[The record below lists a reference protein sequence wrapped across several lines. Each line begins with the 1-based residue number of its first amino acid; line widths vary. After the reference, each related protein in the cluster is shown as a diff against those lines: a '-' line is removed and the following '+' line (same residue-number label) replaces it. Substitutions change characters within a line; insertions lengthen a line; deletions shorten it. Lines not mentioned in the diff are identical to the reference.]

1 MKNSFVRYA
10 RTGGFLLGIGLLSI
24 GGAGTLTAQT
34 KYPNVSLAGRLQQ
47 HFYFFDNGDYA
58 AITGPESEV
67 FTRRARITAKGQIA
81 ENISFIIQPSFE
93 DGKNRVRLR
102 DAYIDVR
109 LTKPKSKTA
118 LAVRV
123 GQEKRPFGRYEL
135 ASSNNLPS
143 LERGAGRGLVK
154 NSSNDLFLG
163 NGFGSHDI
171 GAALRLQTAVGD
183 GRVLAVH
190 AGVYNGEGESS
201 REVNNAK
208 SFGARATLDITD
220 ELNVGG
226 SFFSHDGIVDVMG
239 VTDSSFTNQA
249 FGIDAQW
256 GKTGNEGIYL
266 VGDFMHGEDDSE
278 DKLTIWGLSF
288 VGAYHVRMADSES
301 FLYAVEPAIR
311 FDFSD
316 PDKDTDDN
324 GTTII
329 TVGVNF
335 YISSKTRFQV
345 MYENQS
351 FQASGLESIQGIRTA
366 LTVSF

>member
-1 MKNSFVRYA
+1 MKNSHVRSA
-10 RTGGFLLGIGLLSI
+10 RSGGFLIGIGLLSI
-24 GGAGTLTAQT
+24 AGVGTLTAQT
-34 KYPNVSLAGRLQQ
+34 KYPSVSLAGRLQQ

-58 AITGPESEV
+58 AITGPESGV
-67 FTRRARITAKGQIA
+67 FTKRARITAKGQIA

-93 DGKNRVRLR
+93 DGKTRIRLR
-102 DAYIDVR
+102 DAYIEVR
-109 LTKPKSKTA
+109 LTKPTPKTA

-154 NSSNDLFLG
+154 SSSNDLFLG
-163 NGFGSHDI
+163 NGFVSHDI
-171 GAALRLQTAVGD
+171 GAALRLQVAAGD
-183 GRVLAVH
+183 GRVLAIHV
-190 AGVYNGEGESS
+190 GVYNGEGESTK
-201 REVNNAK
+201 EVNNAK

-256 GKTGNEGIYL
+256 GKPGNEGVYL
-266 VGDFMHGEDDSE
+266 VGDFLRGEDDSE
-278 DKLTIWGLSF
+278 DKLTIWGLSL
-288 VGAYHVRMADSES
+288 VGAYHVRMSNSES
-301 FLYAVEPAIR
+301 FLYAVEPAVR

-316 PDKDTDDN
+316 PDTDTDDN

-329 TVGVNF
+329 TAGVNF
-335 YISSKTRFQV
+335 YLSSKTRFQV

-351 FQASGLESIQGIRTA
+351 FQASGLESIHGIRTA

>member
-1 MKNSFVRYA
+1 MTNSHVRCA
-10 RTGGFLLGIGLLSI
+10 RLRGFLLGIGLLSV
-24 GGAGTLTAQT
+24 GGVGTLTAQT

-58 AITGPESEV
+58 AITGPESGS

-81 ENISFIIQPSFE
+81 ENISFIIVPSFE

-109 LTKPKSKTA
+109 LTKPTSKTA

-123 GQEKRPFGRYEL
+123 GQEKRPFNRYEL
-135 ASSNNLPS
+135 TSSNNLPS

-154 NSSNDLFLG
+154 SSSNDLFLG

-171 GAALRLQTAVGD
+171 GAALRLMTAVGD

-190 AGVYNGEGESS
+190 AGVYNGEGESTP
-201 REVNNAK
+201 EVNSAK
-208 SFGARATLDITD
+208 SFGVRATLDVTD

-256 GKTGNEGIYL
+256 GKPGNEGVYL
-266 VGDFMHGEDDSE
+266 VGDFMRGEDDSE
-278 DKLTIWGLSF
+278 DQLTIWGLSL
-288 VGAYHVRMADSES
+288 VGAYHVRVADSES
-301 FLYAVEPAIR
+301 FLFAVEPAVR
-311 FDFSD
+311 VDLSD
-316 PDKDTDDN
+316 PDTDTDDD
-324 GTTII
+324 GTTIV
-329 TVGVNF
+329 TAGVNF
-335 YISSKTRFQV
+335 YLSSKTRFQI

-366 LTVSF
+366 LAISF

>member
-1 MKNSFVRYA
+1 MTNSHLRCTRSVR
-10 RTGGFLLGIGLLSI
+10 FLIGLSLLSI
-24 GGAGTLTAQT
+24 AGVGTLTAQT

-47 HFYFFDNGDYA
+47 HFYFFDNSDYP
-58 AITGPESEV
+58 AITGPESGV

-93 DGKNRVRLR
+93 DGKNRLRLR

-109 LTKPKSKTA
+109 LTKAESKTA

-123 GQEKRPFGRYEL
+123 GQEKRPFNRYEL
-135 ASSNNLPS
+135 TSSNNLPS

-154 NSSNDLFLG
+154 SSSNDLFNG
-163 NGFGSHDI
+163 NGFGLHDI
-171 GAALRLQTAVGD
+171 GAALRLQTVVGD
-183 GRVLAVH
+183 DRVLAVH
-190 AGVYNGEGESS
+190 AGVYNGEGEST

-208 SFGARATLDITD
+208 SFGVRATVDVTD
-220 ELNVGG
+220 QLNVGG

-256 GKTGNEGIYL
+256 GKPGNEGIYL
-266 VGDFMHGEDDSE
+266 VGDFMHGEDASE
-278 DKLTIWGLSF
+278 DRLTIWGLSL
-288 VGAYHVRMADSES
+288 VGAYHIRVADSES
-301 FLYAVEPAIR
+301 FLYAVEPAVR

-329 TVGVNF
+329 TAGVNL
-335 YISSKTRFQV
+335 YLSSKTRFQV
-345 MYENQS
+345 MYENQR
-351 FQASGLESIQGIRTA
+351 FQASGLKSIQGIRTA
-366 LTVSF
+366 LAVHF